1 MADLSLAAHEDKAP
15 PESTG
20 GAEQLLRSLAVV
32 VSALKLLQGSKRLIK
47 DDVPRR
53 FNFSN
58 FAEPPTIPKR
68 TDPMS

>member
-1 MADLSLAAHEDKAP
+1 MADLSLAAHEAP
-15 PESTG
+15 RDTPG
-20 GAEQLLRSLAVV
+20 RAAQLPKSLAVV